1 MSNMSY
7 CRFQNTADDLRECYD
22 WLTENDPSKLSE
34 DERKAFKRL
43 VHLCQLIVE
52 GSSDDMGTNT

>member
-7 CRFQNTADDLRECYD
+7 CRFQNTATDLRECYD
-22 WLTENDPSKLSE
+22 WLAENDLSKLSE
-34 DERKAFKRL
+34 DERKAFERL

-52 GSSDDMGTNT
+52 DYGDDMGISA

>member
-22 WLTENDPSKLSE
+22 CLIENGTRNLSE
-34 DERKAFKRL
+34 DEQKAFARL

-52 GSSDDMGTNT
+52 DYGDDMGTNT